1 MSNMAL
7 KIIPSP
13 DTDRPVSAQ
22 ELHRAAQRRTA
33 LLLQYDHQ
41 LINVQ
46 IKQERNA
53 GSSGHRLS
61 TERDLLERERDITA
75 RAEQLLHCDLP
86 AEPPHGLTAVLAERK
101 AIEQA
106 IVRLQSEE
114 RRALA
119 AAAVE
124 WLADHGEQRWNENR
138 RRLAQAVFS
147 VLEIV
152 REGKAIAAE
161 AAAATGAPLSLLGSD
176 HRDIVTP
183 HAREVLERC
192 RDAGVIGAFR
202 WDF

>member
-1 MSNMAL
+1 MAL
-7 KIIPSP
+7 KIIPLS
-13 DTDRPVSAQ
+13 DADRPVSAQ

-33 LLLQYDHQ
+33 LLWTYDRT
-41 LINVQ
+41 LIEPQ
-46 IKQERNA
+46 IRHERNA
-53 GSSGHRLS
+53 GSSD
-61 TERDLLERERDITA
+61 ERAPTDREIVARERDVA
-75 RAEQLLHCDLP
+75 GRAEQLLHCDLP
-86 AEPPHGLTAVLAERK
+86 AEPPHGLTAVLVERK

-106 IVRLQSEE
+106 VVRLQAEE

-124 WLADHGEQRWNENR
+124 WLADHGEERWNENR

-161 AAAATGAPLSLLGSD
+161 AAAATGAPLALPGSD
-176 HRDIVTP
+176 YRDIVTP

-192 RDAGVIGAFR
+192 RDAGVIGAFK